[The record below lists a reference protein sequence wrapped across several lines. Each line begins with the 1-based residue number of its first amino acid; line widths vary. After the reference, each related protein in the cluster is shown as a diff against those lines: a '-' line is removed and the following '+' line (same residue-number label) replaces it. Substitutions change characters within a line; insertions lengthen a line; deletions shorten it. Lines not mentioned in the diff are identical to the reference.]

1 MKIHELAPA
10 YGATTTSKRVGRG
23 IGSGLGKTAG
33 KGHKGQKAR
42 TGGKI
47 RRGFEGGQTPLYRRL
62 PKRGFK
68 NHFAKEYAVVNLSD
82 LEKFE
87 NGTTVNAE
95 LLLSEGI
102 IRKELDGVKVLGNGT
117 LTKKLENIK
126 QIFSV
131 KDIRKKLLFTFAI
144 LLLFRIGT
152 FITIPGLDK
161 ITINQQL
168 GAGSNGLTA
177 MINLISGGAFSRL
190 SIFSMTIGP
199 YITASIVLNLL
210 QFVIPSLERLAKEG
224 ENGRKKLG
232 KYTKY
237 LTIAFALIEGLGLYF
252 TYRAYLLAPLTY
264 GAGKVLGLFLFLIS
278 LMAGTSLLTWLGD
291 KITEY
296 GIGNGISMIVFFG
309 IVAGLPTTIRAFW
322 NLGGAG
328 FTGILVFALLMVGLI
343 AVITGVVFVQKAERR
358 IPVNYAKRVVGRKMY
373 GGQSTHIPIKLAM
386 AGVMPL
392 IFAMSFMSFPSII
405 ISLVTDTTQLSGFWG
420 GVYKL
425 FTASQGSHW
434 GYLLGYAVI
443 YMALIIVF
451 TFVYTMFI
459 INPVEIA
466 NNLKKN
472 GGFIPGIRAGKNTS
486 DYINNVLIKITAAGS
501 LFLAA
506 IAILPIILQAFTSQS
521 VSFSGNSILI
531 LVSVGLEVLTTI
543 EAQMVSRN
551 YSGFLG

>member
-1 MKIHELAPA
+1 M
-10 YGATTTSKRVGRG
+10 
-23 IGSGLGKTAG
+23 
-33 KGHKGQKAR
+33 
-42 TGGKI
+42 
-47 RRGFEGGQTPLYRRL
+47 
-62 PKRGFK
+62 
-68 NHFAKEYAVVNLSD
+68 
-82 LEKFE
+82 LE
-87 NGTTVNAE
+87 
-95 LLLSEGI
+95 S
-102 IRKELDGVKVLGNGT
+102 
-117 LTKKLENIK
+117 IK

-144 LLLFRIGT
+144 LLIFRIGT

-224 ENGRKKLG
+224 ETGRKKLG

-264 GAGKVLGLFLFLIS
+264 GAGKVLGLFIFLVS

-501 LFLAA
+501 IFLAA

-531 LVSVGLEVLTTI
+531 LVSVGLEVLNTI

>member
-1 MKIHELAPA
+1 
-10 YGATTTSKRVGRG
+10 
-23 IGSGLGKTAG
+23 
-33 KGHKGQKAR
+33 
-42 TGGKI
+42 
-47 RRGFEGGQTPLYRRL
+47 
-62 PKRGFK
+62 
-68 NHFAKEYAVVNLSD
+68 
-82 LEKFE
+82 
-87 NGTTVNAE
+87 
-95 LLLSEGI
+95 
-102 IRKELDGVKVLGNGT
+102 
-117 LTKKLENIK
+117 
-126 QIFSV
+126 
-131 KDIRKKLLFTFAI
+131 
-144 LLLFRIGT
+144 
-152 FITIPGLDK
+152 
-161 ITINQQL
+161 
-168 GAGSNGLTA
+168 
-177 MINLISGGAFSRL
+177 
-190 SIFSMTIGP
+190 
-199 YITASIVLNLL
+199 
-210 QFVIPSLERLAKEG
+210 
-224 ENGRKKLG
+224 
-232 KYTKY
+232 
-237 LTIAFALIEGLGLYF
+237 
-252 TYRAYLLAPLTY
+252 
-264 GAGKVLGLFLFLIS
+264 
-278 LMAGTSLLTWLGD
+278 MAGTSLLTWLGD

-434 GYLLGYAVI
+434 GYLLGYALI

-501 LFLAA
+501 IFLAA

-531 LVSVGLEVLTTI
+531 LVSVGLEVLSTI